1 MADNTPYLIINPAA
15 DNYKL
20 AKKLDKVLKIAKDVF
35 GDFEYKYTEKIGD
48 GIPYAK
54 QAIKDGYKRLVAV
67 GGDGTLNE
75 LINAAVKTDVALGM
89 VPGGSACDTHKTH
102 GIPRDFER
110 AFEIVNE
117 GYYER
122 FPVGHAKGDTGRYF
136 VEMMNGAFV
145 GESAARL
152 GDTYQWAHSEFTYAA
167 VAAYICIFKYKPAP
181 VRITVDNREVREVNL
196 SAFAVSLTDT
206 VSDFEFIPGHHPRS
220 GNLAVFIS
228 KDIKGLKLFRLMIKA
243 LNGRHMPNK
252 YSEILYGK
260 HVLIESEEPHTYEI
274 EGEIPSVK
282 SKRMECTYIPD
293 AVNLIIPK
301 GWKYEKSKKERNKA
315 KKRVLRGL
323 PPFSE

>member
-20 AKKLDKVLKIAKDVF
+20 AKKLGKILKSAKDIF
-35 GDFEYKYTEKIGD
+35 GEFEYKYTEKIGD

-75 LINAAVKTDVALGM
+75 LINAAAKSDIVLGM

-102 GIPRDFER
+102 GIPKNIER

-122 FPVGHAKGDTGRYF
+122 FPIGHAKGDTERYF

-145 GESAARL
+145 AETAARL
-152 GDTYQWAHSEFTYAA
+152 ADQFSWAHSEFTYALA
-167 VAAYICIFKYKPAP
+167 AAYICIHKYKPAKTK
-181 VRITVDNREVREVNL
+181 ITVDNKVVREVNL

-206 VSDFEFIPGHHPRS
+206 VSDFEFIPGHHPRK
-220 GNLAVFIS
+220 GNFAIFIC
-228 KDIKGLKLFRLMIKA
+228 KDLKGLKLFWVMIKA
-243 LNGRHMPNK
+243 LNAKHMPNK
-252 YSEILYGK
+252 NIEILYGK

-274 EGEIPSVK
+274 EGEIPSIE

-293 AVNLIIPK
+293 AINLIIPK
-301 GWKYEKSKKERNKA
+301 GWKYDLSKKERNRA
-315 KKRVLRGL
+315 KKRILRGQN
-323 PPFSE
+323 PF